1 MRTQRERARRDGD
14 PRAEG
19 GALRSGRPGF
29 TLLEILVVIAII
41 ALLLAILLPGLNR
54 ARQTARKVE
63 CAAHLRQIGVGW
75 TIYAD
80 QNKGHIVPG
89 RPAKFADPERNKY
102 WVGNG
107 YHYRPRW
114 FVQMGAEAGF
124 HAFKEP
130 SIDPRQDNVKLVDG
144 DEVFLC
150 PEVPERTN
158 NRNYAYGYNYQ
169 FLGNSRFRGGLE
181 AKGFIRFPVAVTT
194 IVGATFTVMAADAM
208 GTAAGKPERQ
218 RTGYR
223 QDGGSDL
230 YAVGDHAWALDP
242 PRLTATSDYCDDSN
256 RAPEHR
262 SAVEPRH
269 GDVANVLFC
278 DIHVSSET
286 FESLGYVVAEDGRVV
301 ADDEKATNKL
311 FSGTGKDTDPPP
323 IQ

>member
-1 MRTQRERARRDGD
+1 MKTQRMQSLRDGWA
-14 PRAEG
+14 RG
-19 GALRSGRPGF
+19 GDVRRRRTGF

-54 ARQTARKVE
+54 ARQSARKVE

-80 QNKGHIVPG
+80 QNKGHAVPG

-114 FVQMGAEAGF
+114 FIQMGAEAGF
-124 HAFKEP
+124 HAYQQP
-130 SIDPRQDNVKLVDG
+130 SVDPQDDNTKLVDG

-181 AKGFIRFPVAVTT
+181 SNGFINFPVSVTK
-194 IVGATFTVMAADAM
+194 IVGASSTVMAADAM
-208 GTAAGKPERQ
+208 GTAAGKPERE
-218 RTGYR
+218 RLGYR
-223 QDGGSDL
+223 QDGGGDL
-230 YAVGDHAWALDP
+230 FAVGNHAWSLDP
-242 PRLTATSDYCDDSN
+242 PRLTDRSDYCDDNN

-262 SAVEPRH
+262 SAIEERH
-269 GDVANVLFC
+269 GDAANVLYC

-286 FESLGYVVAEDGRVV
+286 FESLGYVVEEDGRVL
-301 ADDEKATNKL
+301 ADGQKATNRL
-311 FSGTGKDTDPPP
+311 FSGTGKDSDPPP